1 MSLPLWSGV
10 WTWLWCGL
18 LGIALVFGSGP
29 RTVGLS
35 ASVRCT
41 CSDQSRFQVS
51 YRKLPVAVQCFCV
64 DGDWGK
70 FFLSVVVLA
79 SLLGSHIIAAVCAK
93 WLRSGTVQPN
103 IHHRVPPPESFHA
116 IPFNGKAKHKSDGQ
130 KRSARQMY
138 LQHYTNRPKHYV
150 PGSGST
156 LAFIHTTIY
165 FVN

>member
-1 MSLPLWSGV
+1 VGYSGMSLPLWSGV

-70 FFLSVVVLA
+70 FFLIRCCVGKLVRF
-79 SLLGSHIIAAVCAK
+79 SHHRCCLCK
-93 WLRSGTVQPN
+93 WLRSGTVQSN
-103 IHHRVPPPESFHA
+103 IHHRVPPPESFHLTA
-116 IPFNGKAKHKSDGQ
+116 KQNKNQMGKNGVHDKYISSSSITLIVQ
-130 KRSARQMY
+130 
-138 LQHYTNRPKHYV
+138 
-150 PGSGST
+150 ST
-156 LAFIHTTIY
+156 TYQDLAAH
-165 FVN
+165 